1 MSLTFLVSGIDYY
14 WYSTFIVGVG
24 DIDFNCHRLTII
36 VDKAIPYWYICRIQ
50 LNQLV
55 EKTQSLFVP

>member
-1 MSLTFLVSGIDYY
+1 MSLTFL
-14 WYSTFIVGVG
+14 TFSVGVG

-36 VDKAIPYWYICRIQ
+36 VDKAMPYWYICRIQ